1 MKEKRPDES
10 KKLGDKLKTLRDKRG
25 WSQGQVAKKV
35 SADPQ
40 RISKYE
46 RGVIFPTVDMLIKL
60 AKAFGVTLDDL
71 LFDDRDIDIS
81 QLSNPELTRRFYKI
95 NQLSEEDQ
103 QALIVMMD
111 ALIKKQQFE
120 TILQNEV

>member
-1 MKEKRPDES
+1 MKEKRPNDS
-10 KKLGDKLKTLRDKRG
+10 KKLGDKLKSLRDKRG

-35 SADPQ
+35 SADPH

-71 LFDDRDIDIS
+71 LLDNRDINIDQI
-81 QLSNPELTRRFYKI
+81 SNPELTRRFNKI
-95 NQLSEEDQ
+95 SQLSEEDQ

-111 ALIKKQQFE
+111 ALIKKQQLE
-120 TILQNEV
+120 TILQNDV